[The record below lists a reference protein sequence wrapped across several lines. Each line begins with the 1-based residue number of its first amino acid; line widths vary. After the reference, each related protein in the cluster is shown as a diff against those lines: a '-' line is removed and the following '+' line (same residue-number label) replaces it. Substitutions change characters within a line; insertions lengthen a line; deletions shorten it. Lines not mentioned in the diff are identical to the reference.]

1 LSYNVRKFIGGH
13 SEKIPTPTIDK
24 EPLFLYGKSYR
35 NSNKGDC
42 KSNGIEKNFVLRLKL
57 VKIELN
63 KKE

>member
-1 LSYNVRKFIGGH
+1 MNFNRV
-13 SEKIPTPTIDK
+13 IPVF
-24 EPLFLYGKSYR
+24 LFLYGKSYR
-35 NSNKGDC
+35 DGHKGDC